1 MPQADGLHRRFF
13 STLHGA
19 DDYSYS
25 FQERLWRSS
34 PFLPGHKCLGFR
46 GQLVTEHKVEATLL
60 GKASLRQNGL
70 GITLSTRKSLALLA
84 YLALEGRTERARLAS
99 LLWTDLDHA
108 LALGNLRREVYRLH
122 TTPLWSLLDI
132 SPDHI
137 GFSDSVPTDIAA
149 FRAHLNTHRLD
160 EALMLYRGPFLD
172 GLDMKGAADFDVW
185 LSEQRADLE
194 AAYHA
199 ALARHATAL
208 EAEGDLRGALSVQVI
223 LLRSDDLQE
232 RTHCE
237 TMRLHALL
245 GERDLALQCFERLK
259 SLLKRELG
267 LDPLPETA
275 ELAARIRA
283 ASLPEAVLS
292 PGGQTPLLAP
302 PLVGRDE
309 AWKELSRSSAAVCL
323 IICAPGLGKTRLAED
338 FARSRASTVFIRGLE
353 ALDHTPLAPVADAL
367 RRALA
372 DTAARARL
380 DGLEDIWRCEVAW
393 LVPEIDPQATTAQP
407 SFEARDRFLEGLAR
421 ALHAA
426 AGPGGTVVFDDFQ
439 WYEALTVEVALHLTR
454 LSDGSDLRLVVTAR
468 AVELL
473 DNLVATRALG
483 SLERLHQVQ
492 RIELGPLGDL
502 DVLTLVRALSGGTG
516 AQLFSRRLHEATGG
530 NPLYLLETL
539 RGLFAAGLLQSGA
552 QGWTTPF
559 DEATSDYAELPI
571 PSSVREA
578 VLRRVD
584 ALGGGVRRLLELAS
598 LAGNGFRLDWLA
610 GASALTEWEQLDA
623 LDRALAA
630 HLILPLG
637 NGHGFSHDLI
647 RRALDDAIGPE
658 RRALS
663 HRKLAI
669 NLVQAG
675 GPPGQIAD
683 HFERGG
689 QPEKATR
696 YRVDAGQEA
705 ARMFAHL
712 EALGHY
718 AQALLDG
725 AEGNV
730 AADIHLARAELLAA
744 ASDSPAVELEV
755 RRAAQLAERLGDPEL
770 EARVAL
776 ADAGLRN
783 TQGRYAEAFTLTER
797 LLAHEA
803 LSATL
808 RTSAL
813 YEQGTALL
821 RMGRLDEAE
830 PCLQAAL
837 GQAPAGALDLIGK
850 LHTHLQGCAIQRGDL
865 PLAQVHNAAALR
877 TFRAAGSRLG
887 TARALGGAGL
897 LAGLQGDARAATGLL
912 SEALVEARSIGDVN
926 LQRTLLLN
934 LFKFTLEAGDL
945 EAAVP
950 CLEEGLALAREPQ
963 DPYLQGVFLNNL
975 GMVQRLR
982 GDYGAALRA
991 VHAALEVADRAGIV
1005 QHQVRRR
1012 LALAESHL
1020 DLGDQL
1026 GARPLL
1032 EEARRLAE
1040 PTGLNE
1046 VHAWIEHLHARCE
1059 LAAGEPGEALARL
1072 QQLQASGEHI
1082 DADDQMR
1089 GVWLSS
1095 LAYLALGAP
1104 QDAFDLVCT
1113 LDLPPEPLLRG
1124 WLLSVRLT
1132 ARSQLDLDNTA
1143 DAASAEVL
1151 LASRQLYPLES
1162 LRLECALEDALMN
1175 ARETGR
1181 SEAHR
1186 HARQAHVTRL
1196 ADSLNDF
1203 QALRHCFLSRSRDLK
1218 PS

>member
-1 MPQADGLHRRFF
+1 M
-13 STLHGA
+13 
-19 DDYSYS
+19 
-25 FQERLWRSS
+25 
-34 PFLPGHKCLGFR
+34 
-46 GQLVTEHKVEATLL
+46 TEHKVEAILL
-60 GKASLRQNGL
+60 GQASLRHDGL

-137 GFSDSVPTDIAA
+137 GFFDSMPTDVAA
-149 FRAHLNTHRLD
+149 FRAHVNTHRLN

-172 GLDMKGAADFDVW
+172 GLDLKGAADFDAW
-185 LSEQRADLE
+185 LSEQRADLT

-208 EAEGDLRGALSVQVI
+208 EVEGDLRGALSVQVT

-245 GERDLALQCFERLK
+245 GERDLALRGFERLK

-283 ASLPEAVLS
+283 ASLPEAVLG
-292 PGGQTPLLAP
+292 PENQTPLLAP

-323 IICAPGLGKTRLAED
+323 IICEPGLGKTRLAED
-338 FARSRASTVFIRGLE
+338 FARSRASTVFIQGLE

-367 RRALA
+367 RRAHA

-380 DGLEDIWRCEVAW
+380 DGLEDMWRREAAW
-393 LVPEIDPQATTAQP
+393 LVPELDPAATTVQP
-407 SFEARDRFLEGLAR
+407 SLEARDRFLEGLAR
-421 ALHAA
+421 ALRAA

-439 WYEALTVEVALHLTR
+439 WCEALSVEVALHLAR
-454 LSDGSDLRLVVTAR
+454 LFAGSDLRLIATAR
-468 AVELL
+468 PAELL
-473 DNLVATRALG
+473 DNPVATRALE
-483 SLERLHQVQ
+483 SLERLDQVH
-492 RIELGPLGDL
+492 RLELGPLGDL
-502 DVLTLVRALSGGTG
+502 DVLTVVRALSGGTG
-516 AQLFSRRLHEATGG
+516 AQLFSHRLHEATGG

-539 RGLFAAGLLQSGA
+539 RGLFATGLLQSGA

-637 NGHGFSHDLI
+637 DGHGFSHDLI

-675 GPPGQIAD
+675 GPPGLIAD
-683 HFERGG
+683 HFERSG
-689 QPEKATR
+689 QLKKAAR
-696 YRVDAGQEA
+696 HRVDAAQEA
-705 ARMFAHL
+705 AQVFAFQ
-712 EALGHY
+712 EALSHY

-725 AEGNV
+725 AEDRV

-744 ASDSPAVELEV
+744 ASDAPAVETEV
-755 RRAAQLAERLGDPEL
+755 RCAAQLAERLGDPEL

-776 ADAGLRN
+776 ADAGLHN
-783 TQGRYAEAFTLTER
+783 TQGRYAEALTLTER
-797 LLAHEA
+797 LLTREA

-808 RTSAL
+808 RTGAL
-813 YEQGTALL
+813 YEQGNALL
-821 RMGRLDEAE
+821 RLGRLDEAE

-837 GQAPAGALDLIGK
+837 GQAPAGALGLIGK

-865 PLAQVHNAAALR
+865 PLAQAHNSAALR

-887 TARALGGAGL
+887 AARALGGAGL
-897 LAGLQGDARAATGLL
+897 LVGLQGDALTAIGLL
-912 SEALVEARSIGDVN
+912 DEALVEARAIGDVG

-950 CLEEGLALAREPQ
+950 HLEEGLALAREPQ

-982 GDYGAALRA
+982 GDYGAALKA

-1026 GARPLL
+1026 GARPQL

-1040 PTGLNE
+1040 PTGLGE
-1046 VHAWIEHLHARCE
+1046 VHAWLEHLFARCE
-1059 LAAGEPGEALARL
+1059 LAAGEPGKALARL
-1072 QQLQASGEHI
+1072 QRLETSDEHI
-1082 DADDQMR
+1082 DADDQVR
-1089 GVWLSS
+1089 GAWLSG

-1104 QDAFDLVCT
+1104 QDALDQVCT
-1113 LDLPPEPLLRG
+1113 FTLPTAPLLRG

-1132 ARSQLDLDNTA
+1132 ARSWLDLDSTDDA
-1143 DAASAEVL
+1143 DSAEVL
-1151 LASRQLYPLES
+1151 LASHQLYPPEA
-1162 LRLECALEDALMN
+1162 LRLERALEDALKK
-1175 ARETGR
+1175 ASEHGR
-1181 SEAHR
+1181 AEAHR
-1186 HARQAHVTRL
+1186 QARQASVARL
-1196 ADSLNDF
+1196 AASLNDF
-1203 QALRHCFLSRSRDLK
+1203 QALQHCFLSRSRDLE
-1218 PS
+1218 PD